1 MGPGA
6 PLGEEDV
13 DIEYA
18 TARKAM
24 HDEYEAEKA
33 RMLAELQELAR
44 VQLPAQGSSSSS
56 TQPQKAA

>member
-6 PLGEEDV
+6 PLGEEEV
-13 DIEYA
+13 HHEYTA
-18 TARKAM
+18 ARKAM

-44 VQLPAQGSSSSS
+44 ARLPAQGSSSS
-56 TQPQKAA
+56 QLPQEAV